1 MDLAMWYD
9 KRQSNIQSAQTKI
22 RQVNRMAAD
31 TITVKSYGD
40 VFPRAGTN
48 TRTPY
53 EHQKK
58 AMAGLDKM
66 NQSTSYS
73 TLVVLPTGGGKT
85 YTAST
90 WLLKNAIDQKKKI
103 LWIAH
108 RQMLLDQ
115 AAESFQKFAY
125 TETIPHVSSFSF
137 RIVSGST
144 SHDRTSDIKSTDN
157 LLIVSKDSI
166 GRNLNRL
173 DPWLKGEK
181 EIYLIVDEAHHSTA
195 KTYRRVIDYVKG
207 KVPAVK
213 LIGLTATPFRTAE
226 DEQGLLAKIYSDG
239 IKDGHVVHGDV
250 GITYQIG
257 LKELINR
264 QILSKPIFES
274 YYTEE
279 MYGDSLGL
287 DAWES
292 IQYLDTL
299 PDDIAEQIAIS
310 TARNKLIVDTYLA
323 KQKEYGQTI
332 VFAVNVVHAIQLSAL
347 FNKAGIKADYVVSD
361 IKDSVTGVTISR
373 KENDRKLAAYRDRKL
388 QILINVNILT
398 EGVDLPQTKTV
409 FLARPTVSSILM
421 TQMIGRALR
430 GVKAGGTASVY
441 IVSFIDNWNEH
452 IAWVNPESL
461 FGGNNEFA
469 DNDAEQAKHELRMI
483 AISKIEEFAS
493 VLDDA
498 VDTSSL
504 EKVPFIQR
512 IPLGM
517 YAFSYLEE
525 NGMDLSYQ
533 VMVYDSTRKAYQDLM
548 DSLPDLFKS
557 FGATDE
563 YLSEELLH
571 EMEEQCRESFFCGD
585 MIPPYAPDD
594 IVSIL
599 KYYAQYETAPHFY
612 TFDQID
618 KNKLDVAR
626 IAQHIW
632 DEDMGERKRAEY
644 INSLWD
650 STDDNMLRL
659 FFGRKLYFL
668 RQLDIECMKISHPGI
683 YEEESNVKFGTRQLA
698 DLPLHEIGEIAP
710 DTEKALRDGAFEKSK
725 NATGE
730 YQCACCGATG
740 CSRVFFQVDHI
751 IPMNKGGKSVPENLQ
766 ILCRKCNG
774 AKGDK

>member
-1 MDLAMWYD
+1 MGTDY
-9 KRQSNIQSAQTKI
+9 
-22 RQVNRMAAD
+22 VE
-31 TITVKSYGD
+31 VKSFGE
-40 VFPRAGTN
+40 VFPKKGTN
-48 TRTPY
+48 SRTPY

-58 AMAGLDKM
+58 AMECLDRI
-66 NQSTSYS
+66 NGSPAYS

-90 WLLKNAIDQKKKI
+90 WLLKSAIDRKKKI
-103 LWIAH
+103 LWVAH

-125 TETIPHVSSFSF
+125 TEVIPHISSFSF
-137 RIVSGST
+137 RIISGAS
-144 SHDRTSDIKSTDN
+144 SHDRTSDIKPTDN

-166 GRNLNRL
+166 GRNLDRL

-195 KTYRRVIDYVKG
+195 KTYRRVIDYVK
-207 KVPAVK
+207 KNVPSVK
-213 LIGLTATPFRTAE
+213 LIGLTATPFRTAKE
-226 DEQGLLAKIYSDG
+226 EQGLLAKIYSDG
-239 IKDGHVVHGDV
+239 IRNGQVVHGDV

-274 YYTEE
+274 YYTDEK
-279 MYGDSLGL
+279 YGDSLGL

-292 IQYLDTL
+292 IQHLDTL
-299 PDDIAEQIAIS
+299 PDDVAEQIAVS
-310 TARNKLIVDTYLA
+310 AARNKLIVDTYLA
-323 KQKEYGQTI
+323 KQKEYGQII

-347 FNKAGIKADYVVSD
+347 FNKSKVKADFVVSD

-373 KENDRKLAAYRDRKL
+373 KENDRKLEAYRQGRL
-388 QILINVNILT
+388 QVLINVNILT

-430 GVKAGGTASVY
+430 GVKAGGTASAY
-441 IVSFIDNWNEH
+441 IVSFVDNWNDH

-461 FGGNNEFA
+461 FSGSNEFT
-469 DNDAEQAKHELRMI
+469 DNETERTKHELRMI
-483 AISKIEEFAS
+483 AISKIEEFAA

-498 VDTSSL
+498 VDTSAL
-504 EKVPFIQR
+504 EKVPFVQR

-517 YAFSYLEE
+517 YAFTYLEE
-525 NGMDLSYQ
+525 NGMDLFYQ
-533 VMVYDSTRKAYQDLM
+533 VMVYDSTAEAYRNLM
-548 DSLPDLFKS
+548 DSLPALFKS
-557 FGATDE
+557 FGTTDE
-563 YLSEELLH
+563 YLSDDLLN
-571 EMEEQCRESFFCGD
+571 EMEEQCRDSFFCGE
-585 MIPPYAPDD
+585 MVPPYEPRD
-594 IVSIL
+594 VVNIL
-599 KYYAQYETAPHFY
+599 KYYAQYEAAPQFY

-618 KNKLDVAR
+618 RSKLDVAQ
-626 IAQHIW
+626 IAKHIW

-644 INSLWD
+644 VNSLWD
-650 STDDNMLRL
+650 SADDNMLRL

-683 YEEESNVKFGTRQLA
+683 YEDEPNVKYGTRQLE
-698 DLPLHEIGEIAP
+698 DLPLYEIGEVSP
-710 DTEKALRDGAFEKSK
+710 ELEKELRDGAFEKSR
-725 NATGE
+725 NAAGE
-730 YQCACCGATG
+730 YQCACCGTTDR
-740 CSRVFFQVDHI
+740 SRVFFQVDHI
-751 IPMNKGGKSVPENLQ
+751 VPMNKGGKSIPENLQ

-774 AKGDK
+774 AKGDR

>member
-1 MDLAMWYD
+1 M
-9 KRQSNIQSAQTKI
+9 TT
-22 RQVNRMAAD
+22 D
-31 TITVKSYGD
+31 TITVKSFGD
-40 VFPRAGTN
+40 ICPRTGAN
-48 TRTPY
+48 TRMPY
-53 EHQKK
+53 EHQKR

-66 NQSTSYS
+66 NQSPSYS

-108 RQMLLDQ
+108 RQMLLNQ

-144 SHDRTSDIKSTDN
+144 SHDRTSDIKATDN

-166 GRNLNRL
+166 GRNLTRL

-239 IKDGHVVHGDV
+239 IKDGQVVHGDV

-257 LKELINR
+257 LKELINQ

-292 IQYLDTL
+292 IQHLDTL
-299 PDDIAEQIAIS
+299 PDDIAEQIAVS

-332 VFAVNVVHAIQLSAL
+332 AFAVNVIHAIQLSAL

-373 KENDRKLAAYRDRKL
+373 KENDRKLAAYRDGKL

-409 FLARPTVSSILM
+409 FLTRPTVSSILM

-430 GVKAGGTASVY
+430 GVKAGGTASAY

-461 FGGNNEFA
+461 FDGNNEFA
-469 DNDAEQAKHELRMI
+469 DNEAEQVKHELRMI

-517 YAFSYLEE
+517 YAFSYLEK

-533 VMVYDSTRKAYQDLM
+533 VMIYDSTQKAYQNLM

-563 YLSEELLH
+563 YLSEELLDA
-571 EMEEQCRESFFCGD
+571 MEEQCRDSFFCGE
-585 MIPPYAPDD
+585 MIPPYAPED
-594 IVSIL
+594 IVRIL
-599 KYYAQYETAPHFY
+599 KYYAQYEAAPHFY

-618 KNKLDVAR
+618 RNKLDVAQ

-644 INSLWD
+644 INSIWD
-650 STDDNMLRL
+650 STDNNMLRL

-683 YEEESNVKFGTRQLA
+683 YEDESNIKFGTRQLV
-698 DLPLHEIGEIAP
+698 DLPLYEIGEVSP
-710 DTEKALRDGAFEKSK
+710 ETEKALRDGAFEKSK
-725 NATGE
+725 NAAGE
-730 YQCACCGATG
+730 YQCACCGATSY
-740 CSRVFFQVDHI
+740 SRVLFQVDHI